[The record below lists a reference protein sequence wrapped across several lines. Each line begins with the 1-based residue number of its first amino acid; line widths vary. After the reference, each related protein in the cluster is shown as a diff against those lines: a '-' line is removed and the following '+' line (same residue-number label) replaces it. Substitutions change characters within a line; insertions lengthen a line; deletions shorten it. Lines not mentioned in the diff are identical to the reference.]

1 MFKCNNIYQ
10 SAALAAPVSYWPAP
24 LLGDVC
30 TVAVVIL
37 AAARGRRRGRGG
49 GGGGLGGA
57 GGAAC
62 LAAPVDSV
70 DMVRYSVDVRRY
82 V

>member
-1 MFKCNNIYQ
+1 M
-10 SAALAAPVSYWPAP
+10 
-24 LLGDVC
+24 
-30 TVAVVIL
+30 IL
-37 AAARGRRRGRGG
+37 AAARGRSRGRGRGG
-49 GGGGLGGA
+49 GGLGRA

-70 DMVRYSVDVRRY
+70 DMVRYSVDIRRY

>member
-1 MFKCNNIYQ
+1 M
-10 SAALAAPVSYWPAP
+10 
-24 LLGDVC
+24 
-30 TVAVVIL
+30 IL

-49 GGGGLGGA
+49 GGGGLGRA

-62 LAAPVDSV
+62 LAAPVFSV
-70 DMVRYSVDVRRY
+70 DMVRYSVDMRKY